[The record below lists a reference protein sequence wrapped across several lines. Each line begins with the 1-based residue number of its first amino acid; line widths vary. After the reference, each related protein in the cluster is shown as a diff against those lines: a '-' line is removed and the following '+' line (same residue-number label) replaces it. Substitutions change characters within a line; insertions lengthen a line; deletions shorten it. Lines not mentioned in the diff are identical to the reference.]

1 MPFRRRP
8 VRPQGPYPRRPRERF
23 NPRVEKAIAR
33 LRHAHRCMETGR
45 FIDAASIFRDLAK
58 KAEDNALPRA
68 PQLYLQAGRA
78 QILGGDLRAGLF
90 SLEYG
95 LNLMIKLDQ
104 HTRFH
109 AASQRVFHDLRELG
123 YADQAEQM
131 EARLSDSSAAVE
143 NNPSPEIHVNLP
155 SACPKCGATIK
166 PDELAWINTTRA
178 YCDYCGSV
186 LEGK

>member
-1 MPFRRRP
+1 MPVRRRP
-8 VRPQGPYPRRPRERF
+8 VRPRGPHSRRPQKAF

-33 LRHAHRCMETGR
+33 LRHAHRCMESGR
-45 FIDAASIFRDLAK
+45 FTDAASIFRDLAK

-78 QILGGDLRAGLF
+78 QILGGDLQAGLF
-90 SLEYG
+90 SLQYG
-95 LNLMIKLDQ
+95 LNLMIKLNQ

-109 AASQRVFHDLRELG
+109 AASHRVYRDLRELG
-123 YADQAEQM
+123 YSEQADQL
-131 EARLSDSSAAVE
+131 EASLSDSTAME
-143 NNPSPEIHVNLP
+143 NTPSHDIHKILP
-155 SACPKCGATIK
+155 SVCPKCGAAVR
-166 PDELAWINTTRA
+166 PEELAWINAARA